1 MAKKTAQPTM
11 NTLPAVRE
19 AVKTLG
25 GDATV
30 AQVRKRVKDQYGLEM
45 TDSTAEKYF
54 YQARKE
60 LREANGKPGAKT
72 PTMTLSSKF
81 TPETTTM
88 AKKKPTRN
96 KMAAV
101 REAVRE
107 LGLDS
112 TPKEVSQW
120 VKAKRNIDLTAATAS
135 NYVSTAR
142 REVRGAIATPA
153 AAKPAKAKPA
163 LSAARVTPTVS
174 GNGASVEQVVEA
186 VTTLKGLVGKLG
198 KGNVLKLV
206 ETL

>member
-1 MAKKTAQPTM
+1 MAMKTAQPPM
-11 NTLPAVRE
+11 NTLTAVRE

-30 AQVRKRVKDQYGLEM
+30 AQVRKRVKGNYGLEM

-54 YQARKE
+54 YQAKKE
-60 LREANGKPGAKT
+60 LREANGKPGAKK
-72 PTMTLSSKF
+72 PTMALSSKSA
-81 TPETTTM
+81 PETTTM
-88 AKKKPTRN
+88 AKKKPTVN

-120 VKAKRNIDLTAATAS
+120 VKDRYNIDLTDATAS
-135 NYVSTAR
+135 NYVSTTR
-142 REVRGAIATPA
+142 KEVRDAIG
-153 AAKPAKAKPA
+153 KPATTKRAKSQPA
-163 LSAARVTPTVS
+163 LSAARVTPHS
-174 GNGASVEQVVEA
+174 PGNNASVEQFIEA